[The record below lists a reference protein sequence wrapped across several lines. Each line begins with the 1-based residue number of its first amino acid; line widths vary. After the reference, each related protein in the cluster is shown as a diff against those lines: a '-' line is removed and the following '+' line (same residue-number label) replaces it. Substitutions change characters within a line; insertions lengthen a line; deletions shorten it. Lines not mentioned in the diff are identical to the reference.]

1 MELVSCDKNQ
11 SLYICSCVMCR
22 CSVQHSCTHVEVKS
36 IIHTIYSIYLGSVL
50 AQQPALVLS
59 KINTKIESTFTRRK
73 DDESIILSL
82 RSLLRC
88 AALPLLPIA
97 FSSVELCKYIYIY
110 VVCPPHCSVP
120 CSCISNLNL
129 EQRKVNNR
137 SELKLRNH
145 HHVAN
150 DEDDVLPS
158 LLWTSAAY
166 NVRFAKVRVYVLCL
180 ENFPI

>member
-1 MELVSCDKNQ
+1 MCCMSCDKNQ
-11 SLYICSCVMCR
+11 SLYICSYVMCR

-36 IIHTIYSIYLGSVL
+36 IIIIHTIYSIYLGSVL

-97 FSSVELCKYIYIY
+97 FSSVELCKFIYLRC
-110 VVCPPHCSVP
+110 VPPTLFGSVFVH
-120 CSCISNLNL
+120 I
-129 EQRKVNNR
+129 
-137 SELKLRNH
+137 
-145 HHVAN
+145 
-150 DEDDVLPS
+150 
-158 LLWTSAAY
+158 
-166 NVRFAKVRVYVLCL
+166 
-180 ENFPI
+180 